1 MTGEISAERLM
12 GEGCMYES
20 ADTYIR
26 IVYVSII
33 HYDKAEIIHRSNGRT
48 NNRK

>member
-26 IVYVSII
+26 IVMYLLYIMT
-33 HYDKAEIIHRSNGRT
+33 KQ
-48 NNRK
+48 K